1 MEKFDLIPLLDYISP
16 DDYEVWTNVGMALK
30 VEGYSLADWESWSQR
45 SAKFQQDD
53 CSKRW
58 DGFDSVASA
67 DGVTGATITMYA
79 KQGGWQSNKTSD
91 SGFLA
96 WDAVI
101 GSDKA
106 KSIVDEDFLDKEE
119 VPQAPKGKEWKPAE
133 QLSQYLNT
141 LFQPDDIIG
150 YCTKSAEKEKDG
162 IKKFVP
168 ANSGIYTRTAGDLL
182 NCLKEYGDDLS
193 FTIGD
198 YNHEAGVWFRINPL
212 DGLGVLNQNV
222 SEFRYALVESDD
234 IDIDKQYSIIKQMK
248 LPVATLVH
256 SGGKSLHAIVKV
268 HALSKEEYSTKV
280 KFLYQVC
287 EKSGLKVDVKNKN
300 PSRLSRMPGVQRGK
314 NKQYLIGTDLGCASW
329 DEWVEYVTLLD
340 NALPDPEDLSSLL
353 ENPPELAAE
362 CIEGVLRQGHK
373 MLIAGAS
380 KAGKSFLLME
390 LCLAISHGTRWI
402 KWKCKKGKVLYINL
416 EIDRSSCINRFREIL
431 EITGAGIPE
440 PGSVAIQ
447 SLRGMAAPLDKLVDK
462 LIIKAKDQ
470 NYSVI
475 ILDPIYK
482 VITGDENNASDM
494 ANFTNQFDKI
504 TENLGCSFIYCHHH
518 SKGSQADKRVS
529 DRASGSGVFAR
540 DTDALLDMIELD
552 IPNELRAKIT
562 NDKFCKGLQAYFANS
577 RGRAWLNTIPQDEL
591 KNGNFLRRYAES
603 WEDKAAVVQIE
614 NAAKDQANAV
624 TAWRVEGTLREFPRF
639 APINMWFDY
648 PIHYVDEEGL
658 LTNVLPIG
666 SDDPYKKG
674 GEATKKASEQK
685 QENDDLRLLNCYMQ
699 LSSENEEVTQTMLI
713 KAFNESREAEGRK
726 GLDSSTV
733 KKKINNSKRI
743 ERVCRKAQ
751 NGKDIDSLIRLKEEE
766 IHEDIPEDFFDN

>member
-1 MEKFDLIPLLDYISP
+1 MDKFDLIPLLDYISP
-16 DDYEVWTNVGMALK
+16 DDYQVWTDVGMALK
-30 VEGYSLADWESWSQR
+30 VEGYSLSDWEAWSQR
-45 SAKFQQDD
+45 SSKFRSDD

-58 DGFDSVASA
+58 DGFDSVAGS
-67 DGVTGATITMYA
+67 DGITGATITMYA
-79 KQGGWQSNKTSD
+79 KQGGWQSFKTAD

-101 GSDKA
+101 GSDKV
-106 KSIVDEDFLDKEE
+106 KSIVDESFLDKEE
-119 VPQAPKGKEWKPAE
+119 VPRAPVGKDWKPAE
-133 QLSQYLNT
+133 QLSRYLNA
-141 LFQPDDIIG
+141 LFQPDDIVG
-150 YCTKSAEKEKDG
+150 YCTQSTKKEKDG
-162 IKKFVP
+162 VAKYVP
-168 ANSGIYTRTAGDLL
+168 ANSGVFSRTAGEILDA
-182 NCLKEYGDDLS
+182 LKQYGDDLS
-193 FTIGD
+193 FSIGN
-198 YNHEAGVWFRINPL
+198 YTKEAGAWIRINPL
-212 DGLGVLNQNV
+212 DGSGVLNSNV

-248 LPVATLVH
+248 LPLAALVH
-256 SGGKSLHAIVKV
+256 SGGKSLHAIVKL

-340 NALPDPEDLSSLL
+340 NALPDPEDLSDLL
-353 ENPPELAAE
+353 GNPPELASE

-416 EIDRSSCINRFREIL
+416 EIDRASCINRFKEIV
-431 EITGAGIPE
+431 EITGSEPPE
-440 PGSVAIQ
+440 PGTVSIQ

-462 LIIKAKDQ
+462 LIIQAKNQ

-504 TENLGCSFIYCHHH
+504 TEALGCSFIYCHHH

-562 NDKFCKGLQAYFANS
+562 NDKLCEGLKAYYLIT
-577 RGRAWLNTIPQDEL
+577 RGKDWVDSIPPDEL
-591 KNGNFLRRYAES
+591 RNGNYLKRYAES
-603 WEDKAAVVQIE
+603 WEDKAAVTRIE
-614 NAAKDQANAV
+614 IQAKERAEAV

-648 PIHYVDEEGL
+648 PIHYVDEDGL
-658 LTNVLPIG
+658 LANVLPIG
-666 SDDPYKKG
+666 AEEPHKKG
-674 GEATKKASEQK
+674 GEAAKKASEQK
-685 QENDDLRLLNCYMQ
+685 QENDDIRLMNCYME
-699 LSSENEEVTQTMLI
+699 LAAKYDEVDQTMLI
-713 KAFNESREAEGRK
+713 KAFNESKEAEGMR
-726 GLDSSTV
+726 GLDASV
-733 KKKINNSKRI
+733 IKKKIANSKRL
-743 ERVCRKAQ
+743 ERVNRKSPK
-751 NGKDIDSLIRLKEEE
+751 GKDLAALIRLKEEE
-766 IHEDIPEDFFDN
+766 IHEDLPEGFFEN